1 MRLNQASDY
10 ALRILMLLAA
20 ERQPVTVDAMSVR
33 LRLVKSHLMKIVA
46 RLVKAKILKSNRGRN
61 GGISLGRP
69 AEQITLGEVVRTIEA
84 DFAVVECMGGGSH
97 CVFLPGCRLKGVMH
111 DARSA
116 FLAVLDGQ
124 TLDVITPPG
133 ARLS

>member
-1 MRLNQASDY
+1 MRLNRASDY

-20 ERQPVTVDAMSVR
+20 EREPVTVDAISVR
-33 LRLVKSHLMKIVA
+33 LKLVKSHLMKIVA
-46 RLVKAKILKSNRGRN
+46 KLVKAEILKSNRGRN

-84 DFAVVECMGGGSH
+84 DFAVVECMGSGSR
-97 CVFLPGCRLKGVMH
+97 CVFLPGCRLKRVMH

-116 FLAVLDGQ
+116 FLAELDGR
-124 TLDVITPPG
+124 TLDAITPPG
-133 ARLS
+133 VRPS